1 MHRERRRN
9 HIIYL
14 LFFLALIG
22 NTGLWSHSHYLQ
34 SRWDNVPPVPGKAG
48 AQAFGLGDPQFAYR
62 ATGMMLQ
69 NIGSTGAH
77 YVPLK
82 DYDYDKV
89 GQWLFL
95 ADYLDPRSDFV
106 PNLAAYYFS
115 ATQNPK
121 QLPPIVDYLALAGS
135 HDDGTGEK
143 WRWLAQAVYLARWRE
158 GDMKRSLELAQELAA
173 KYRPGR
179 PLWIKQMPVF
189 VMTAAGDKKSAYEL
203 MLAIL
208 KEEEGHAPAPEINST
223 IIFICQRI
231 LDKQEAAGNQLCI
244 SLPPNLR

>member
-1 MHRERRRN
+1 MYRERRRN

-22 NTGLWSHSHYLQ
+22 NIGLWFHSHYLQ
-34 SRWDNVPPVPGKAG
+34 SRWDNVPPVPGKTG
-48 AQAFGLGDPQFAYR
+48 VNSFGLGDPQFAYR

-77 YVPLK
+77 YEPLK
-82 DYDYDKV
+82 DYDYDKI
-89 GQWLFL
+89 GQWLVL
-95 ADYLDPRSDFV
+95 ADRLDPRSDFM
-106 PNLAAYYFS
+106 PMLAAYYYG

-121 QLPPIVDYLALAGS
+121 QLPPIVDYLAMAGG

-158 GDMKRSLELAQELAA
+158 RDMTRALELARELAT

-179 PLWIKQMPVF
+179 PLWIRQMPAF
-189 VMTAAGDKKSAYEL
+189 VMTGAGDKKTAYAL
-203 MLAIL
+203 MLNII
-208 KEEEGHAPAPEINST
+208 KDEEGKVPSQEINSA
-223 IIFICQRI
+223 IVFICQRI
-231 LDKQEAAGNQLCI
+231 LDKKDAADNQLCT
-244 SLPPNLR
+244 SPPPGVK

>member
-1 MHRERRRN
+1 MPMERRRN
-9 HIIYL
+9 YIIYL

-22 NTGLWSHSHYLQ
+22 NIGLWFHSHYLQ
-34 SRWDNVPPVPGKAG
+34 SRWDNVPPVPSKAG
-48 AQAFGLGDPQFAYR
+48 ARALGLGDSQFAYR
-62 ATGMMLQ
+62 ATGIMLQ
-69 NIGSTGAH
+69 NIGNTAAH
-77 YVPLK
+77 YEPLK
-82 DYDYDKV
+82 DYDYGKV

-95 ADYLDPRSDFV
+95 ADDLDPRSDFV

-135 HDDGTGEK
+135 RDNGTGEK

-189 VMTAAGDKKSAYEL
+189 VMTAAGDKKSAYQL

-208 KEEEGHAPAPEINST
+208 KEEEGHASAPEINST

-231 LDKQEAAGNQLCI
+231 LDKDEAAANKLCT
-244 SLPPNLR
+244 SLPPGVK